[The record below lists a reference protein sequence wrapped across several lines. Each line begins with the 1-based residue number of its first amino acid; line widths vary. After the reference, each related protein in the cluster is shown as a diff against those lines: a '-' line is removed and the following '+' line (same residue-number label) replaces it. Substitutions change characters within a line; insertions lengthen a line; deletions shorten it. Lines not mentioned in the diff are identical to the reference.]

1 LKEKGGGELIFR
13 NALNPKSITNTTD
26 LKDPAPWFM
35 KMFGHESSSGE
46 KVTVESALG
55 VPIVYSCV
63 NILAN
68 SIAKLPLQT
77 FKKTETGR
85 ERDSGHAV
93 ARLLETRPN
102 PYQSPFKF
110 KHLVETHR
118 NLWGNAYINIDWGW
132 DGRPKALWLLNPAKT
147 EPVVDVDT
155 NEVWFLTTLP
165 NGSTTKIAYG
175 DVINLTALTTD
186 GLKGKTPIQ
195 VAREAIGSSQAAQK
209 FKGKFYKNG
218 ASNSGLL
225 KIPGMLNKDAKD
237 VVRDEWEKAN
247 TGIDNAQ
254 RIAILDAGLEFQ
266 NISMPLKDAQFVEGM
281 KYDKTEIAT
290 LYNIP
295 LHMVNELDRS
305 THNNMEHQSLDFIVN
320 TLSPIITQW
329 EEEVNYQLFSLKE
342 QEIYYSKFN
351 LTSLLRGDSK
361 SRAEYYKIMVDI
373 GAYSLNEVRDLEE
386 KDSIEGGDNHR
397 VDLNH
402 ISIGIADE
410 YQLARA
416 GAKDAPKGGE
426 ENKDE

>member
-1 LKEKGGGELIFR
+1 LIFR
-13 NALNPKSITNTTD
+13 NALNPKNTTNTTD
-26 LKDPAPWFM
+26 LKNPAPWFM

-55 VPIVYSCV
+55 VPIVYTCV

-77 FKKTETGR
+77 FKKTDTGR
-85 ERDSGHAV
+85 ERDSSHAV
-93 ARLLETRPN
+93 ASLLETRPN

-155 NEVWFLTTLP
+155 NEVWFHTTLP

-175 DVINLTALTTD
+175 DVVNLTALTTD

-218 ASNSGLL
+218 ASNSGFL
-225 KIPGMLNKDAKD
+225 KIPGMLNPEAKA

-281 KYDKTEIAT
+281 KYDKTEIAM
-290 LYNIP
+290 LFNVP

-305 THNNMEHQSLDFIVN
+305 THNNMEQQMLEFISN
-320 TLSPIITQW
+320 TLSPIVKQW
-329 EEEVNYQLFSLKE
+329 EEEFSYQLFSHKE
-342 QEIYYSKFN
+342 QQQYYLKFN
-351 LTSLLRGDSK
+351 LTSLLRADSK
-361 SRAEYYKIMVDI
+361 TRAEYYKTMLDTGVFSINRV
-373 GAYSLNEVRDLEE
+373 LELE
-386 KDSIEGGDNHR
+386 DENGIEHGDTHR

-402 ISIGIADE
+402 VSIEIADE

-416 GAKDAPKGGE
+416 GAPKGGE
-426 ENKDE
+426 ED